1 MKGHDGPAVGFP
13 PMSETQFSPQ
23 RDELIAERDHLT
35 TQLQQLGRAP
45 GTSDLDFDDGF
56 ADSGQ
61 VTAERGEVD
70 ALAGSLSENLAEIEA
85 ALAKLEDGTYGLC
98 EDCGQAI
105 APARLEAMPS
115 ARFCITCAS
124 KTH

>member
-1 MKGHDGPAVGFP
+1 
-13 PMSETQFSPQ
+13 MSETQFSPQ
-23 RDELIAERDHLT
+23 RDELLAERDHLT
-35 TQLQQLGRAP
+35 TQLEQLGRAP
-45 GTSDLDFDDGF
+45 GTRDLDFDDGF

-85 ALAKLEDGTYGLC
+85 ALEKLEAGTYGQC

-115 ARFCITCAS
+115 ARLCIACAS
-124 KTH
+124 KSH

>member
-1 MKGHDGPAVGFP
+1 
-13 PMSETQFSPQ
+13 MSETQFSPQ
-23 RDELIAERDHLT
+23 RDELLAERDHLT
-35 TQLQQLGRAP
+35 TQLEQLGRAP
-45 GTSDLDFDDGF
+45 GTRDLDFDEGF

-70 ALAGSLSENLAEIEA
+70 ALAGSLSDNLAEIEA
-85 ALAKLEDGTYGLC
+85 ALEKLEAGTYGQC

-115 ARFCITCAS
+115 ARLCIACAS
-124 KTH
+124 KSH

>member
-1 MKGHDGPAVGFP
+1 MGHGGPTVGFP
-13 PMSETQFSPQ
+13 AMAETRFSPQ
-23 RDELIAERDHLT
+23 RDELIAERDHLI
-35 TQLQQLGRAP
+35 TQLEHMGRAP
-45 GTSDLDFDDGF
+45 GTRDLDFDEGF

-70 ALAGSLSENLAEIEA
+70 ALAGSLSDNLAEIEA
-85 ALAKLEDGTYGLC
+85 ALVKLEHGTYGQC
-98 EDCGQAI
+98 EDCGEAI

-124 KTH
+124 KSH

>member
-1 MKGHDGPAVGFP
+1 
-13 PMSETQFSPQ
+13 MSETQFSPQ
-23 RDELIAERDHLT
+23 RDELLAERDHLN

-45 GTSDLDFDDGF
+45 GTRDLDFDENF

-85 ALAKLEDGTYGLC
+85 ALEKLEAGTYGQC

-115 ARFCITCAS
+115 ARLCIACAS
-124 KTH
+124 KSH

>member
-1 MKGHDGPAVGFP
+1 
-13 PMSETQFSPQ
+13 MSETRFSPQ

-35 TQLQQLGRAP
+35 TQLEQLGRAP
-45 GTSDLDFDDGF
+45 GTTDLDFDEGF

-85 ALAKLEDGTYGLC
+85 ALAKLENGTYGQC

-124 KTH
+124 KSH

>member
-1 MKGHDGPAVGFP
+1 MGRRGPTVGFP
-13 PMSETQFSPQ
+13 AMAETQFSPQ
-23 RDELIAERDHLT
+23 RDELIAERDHLL
-35 TQLQQLGRAP
+35 TQLEHMGRAP
-45 GTSDLDFDDGF
+45 GTRDLDFDEGF

-70 ALAGSLSENLAEIEA
+70 AIAGNLSENLAEIEA
-85 ALAKLEDGTYGLC
+85 ALAKLEDGTYGKC
-98 EDCGQAI
+98 EDCGEAI

-124 KTH
+124 KSH

>member
-1 MKGHDGPAVGFP
+1 
-13 PMSETQFSPQ
+13 MSETRNSAQ

-45 GTSDLDFDDGF
+45 GTTDLDFDEGF

-70 ALAGSLSENLAEIEA
+70 AIAGNLNENLAEIEA
-85 ALAKLEDGTYGLC
+85 ALVKIEDGTYGQC
-98 EDCGQAI
+98 EDCGETI

-124 KTH
+124 KSH

>member
-1 MKGHDGPAVGFP
+1 
-13 PMSETQFSPQ
+13 MSETQFSPQ
-23 RDELIAERDHLT
+23 RDELLAERDHLT
-35 TQLQQLGRAP
+35 TQLEQLGRAP
-45 GTSDLDFDDGF
+45 GTRDLDFDEGF

-85 ALAKLEDGTYGLC
+85 ALEKLEAGTYGQC

-115 ARFCITCAS
+115 ARLCIACAS
-124 KTH
+124 KSH